1 MEVKR
6 EYHGISLAIITG
18 YLVELGGTG
27 VDEDSFK
34 GEGWSATLTK
44 GEPFS
49 LGALR
54 LETVHVHFEGEGLAL
69 NRLLASFSLRMIRA
83 GG

>member
-1 MEVKR
+1 MKKKY

-18 YLVELGGTG
+18 YLVELGGTRVG
-27 VDEDSFK
+27 EDSFK
-34 GEGWSATLTK
+34 GKGWSATLTR
-44 GEPFS
+44 GEPFP

-54 LETVHVHFEGEGLAL
+54 LETVHVHFEGEESAL
-69 NRLLASFSLRMIRA
+69 NRVLALFNLRTIRA

>member
-18 YLVELGGTG
+18 YLLELGGTRVG
-27 VDEDSFK
+27 EDSLR
-34 GEGWSATLTK
+34 GEGWSATLTR
-44 GEPFS
+44 GEPFP

-54 LETVHVHFEGEGLAL
+54 LETVHAHFEGEESAL
-69 NRLLASFSLRMIRA
+69 NRLLASFDLRMIRA